1 MGVSVVM
8 LVAAG
13 LLLRSF
19 FQLYAV
25 DPGFETRHVV
35 RFSLSLPEARY
46 PELEQLRTTFRTL
59 ERNIA
64 ALPSVEAV
72 GSVYGAP
79 MDVAGSA
86 GDVIV
91 EGVEP
96 PPPGRENSAAIRP
109 VSPGYLET
117 MRIPLLAGRALE
129 AADDSSDRYV
139 AVVNETFVRENIAD
153 RDPLGERVRVTVDM
167 GYGSPYWTIVGVV
180 GDVRSIG
187 LTREPRAEVYV
198 PHGRMG
204 PGYMNVNVRSVA
216 EAPGLIDALQAEVRA
231 IDPDLPLQRL
241 ETMTEVVERAV
252 APSRF
257 FLVGVAVFAALA
269 TLLAAVGLYG
279 VMAYLVSR
287 RSREIGVRVALGAS
301 SSSIV
306 RLVMA
311 DGLRPTVLG
320 LLVGL
325 ALAVAGGRMIESLL
339 FGVDARDPLILCAVP
354 ALLTVVAIF
363 AILTPAARASR
374 IDPLRTLTGE

>member
-1 MGVSVVM
+1 
-8 LVAAG
+8 
-13 LLLRSF
+13 
-19 FQLYAV
+19 
-25 DPGFETRHVV
+25 
-35 RFSLSLPEARY
+35 
-46 PELEQLRTTFRTL
+46 
-59 ERNIA
+59 
-64 ALPSVEAV
+64 
-72 GSVYGAP
+72 
-79 MDVAGSA
+79 
-86 GDVIV
+86 
-91 EGVEP
+91 
-96 PPPGRENSAAIRP
+96 
-109 VSPGYLET
+109 
-117 MRIPLLAGRALE
+117 
-129 AADDSSDRYV
+129 
-139 AVVNETFVRENIAD
+139 
-153 RDPLGERVRVTVDM
+153 
-167 GYGSPYWTIVGVV
+167 
-180 GDVRSIG
+180 
-187 LTREPRAEVYV
+187 
-198 PHGRMG
+198 MG